1 MIVTPVCMSRNMNS
15 PSVWINLLKCNW
27 ATFIYICWNW
37 IFLLLL
43 SYLLIHDFATCLYLL
58 KHEFSFSCFYLSAE
72 IQLYHLFLS
81 KEMWTFPLFLS
92 IYWKMIG
99 PPVYNYWEINVLS
112 VLTCLL
118 KDKLPA
124 WFFFFQ
130 KDLGQMFKR
139 EVHYKN
145 LPPIFVRR
153 PRKLRVDVVEED
165 DNNLCSLF
173 RADDDWWQ
181 GIVERTM
188 MREWTSHTAL
198 SFHAPPFFLF
208 MCVLS

>member
-1 MIVTPVCMSRNMNS
+1 MLSLLFTSVYWNTRFLFLPTYRNMIVTPVYMSRNMNS

-58 KHEFSFSCFYLSAE
+58 KHEFSFCFYQSAE

-124 WFFFFQ
+124 WFFFSR
-130 KDLGQMFKR
+130 KTWGKCSSER
-139 EVHYKN
+139 SITRTC
-145 LPPIFVRR
+145 LPS
-153 PRKLRVDVVEED
+153 LCDVPE
-165 DNNLCSLF
+165 S
-173 RADDDWWQ
+173 W
-181 GIVERTM
+181 G
-188 MREWTSHTAL
+188 
-198 SFHAPPFFLF
+198 
-208 MCVLS
+208 